1 MKLFYSSGSPY
12 ARMARMAVIETGL
25 DTRVAQVETTL
36 RDPASTLLPA
46 NPVGRVPTLVLDD
59 GTVLTETVLILG
71 FLSTQVPDRDPRL
84 LPLDGSDGWRGMAA
98 LGRVIGTMDGIAVWN
113 RELRRPEDERSP
125 GVIAL
130 ETVRAN
136 RVADALERDA
146 AAGAYG
152 GSVDAG
158 WIALA
163 CALGYC
169 ERRHRVWSWREGR
182 PALSAWLDRASARPS
197 FAATLP
203 PISGI

>member
-1 MKLFYSSGSPY
+1 MKLFYSPGSPY
-12 ARMARMAVIETGL
+12 ARVARMAVVETGL
-25 DTRVAQVETTL
+25 EGRVAQVETTL
-36 RDPASTLLPA
+36 RDPASTLLPSS
-46 NPVGRVPTLVLDD
+46 PVGRVPTLVLDD
-59 GTVLTETVLILG
+59 GTVLTETVLILA
-71 FLSTQVPDRDPRL
+71 FLGAQAPRREPPL

-98 LGRVIGTMDGIAVWN
+98 LGRVIGMLDGIAVWN

-136 RVADALERDA
+136 RVADALERDV

-152 GSVDAG
+152 GAVEAG

-169 ERRHRVWSWREGR
+169 ERRHRVWPWREGR

-197 FAATLP
+197 FAATVP
-203 PISGI
+203 PVSGI